1 MTEEEL
7 PLHTRILTVCDVYD
21 ALVSDRVYRAA
32 WTPERAFELLRD
44 DSGSAF
50 DARCVE
56 ALAKVV
62 GLSDPAPSPGWV
74 ADVSQDSPSPLRAA
88 FNRPSPAA

>member
-44 DSGSAF
+44 ETGSAF
-50 DARCVE
+50 DERGVE

-62 GLSDPAPSPGWV
+62 GLGGEAAPGWV
-74 ADVSQDSPSPLRAA
+74 ADVAPSRLRAPGLPGSL
-88 FNRPSPAA
+88 RPAG